1 MVDKLTHL
9 KQLEAES
16 IHIIREVAAEFDNPV
31 MLYSIGKD
39 SAVMLHLARKAF
51 FPGKLPF
58 PVMHVDT
65 RWKFQEMYTFR
76 DKMVEELGL
85 DLITHVNPDGVA
97 QGINPFTHGSAKHT
111 DIMKTEGLKQ
121 ALDKHGFD
129 AAFGGARR
137 DEEKSRA
144 KERVYS
150 FRDSK
155 HRWDPKNQR
164 PELWN
169 VYNGNVNKGESIRVF
184 PLSNWTELDIWQYI
198 YLEGIPIVPLY
209 FAAERDVIE
218 KNGTLIMIDDDRI
231 LEHLSDEDKAR
242 IVKKKVRFR
251 TLGCYPLTGAVE
263 SEAETLTDI
272 IQEMLLTRTS
282 ERQGRVIDH
291 DGAGSMEDK
300 NVRVISKGLSP
311 MSHQSDLISED
322 ILAYLGQHERKEML
336 RFLTCGNVDD
346 GKSTL
351 IGRLLHDSKMIYED
365 HLEAITRDSKK
376 SGTTGDDIDL
386 ALLVDGLQAEREQG
400 ITIDVAY
407 RYFSTA
413 KRKFIIAD
421 TPGHEQY
428 TRNMATG
435 ASTCDLAIILIDARY
450 GVQTQTRRHSFIAS
464 LLGIKH
470 IVVAVNKMDI
480 NGFDQSVFEQIKA
493 DYLKFAEGIAFKPS
507 TMAFV
512 PMSALKGDNVVNKSE
527 RSPWYTGQS
536 LMEILETVEIAN
548 DRNYT
553 DLRFPVQYVNRPNLN
568 FRGFAG
574 TLASGVV
581 HKGDEVVVLPSGKS
595 SRVKSIVT
603 FDGELE
609 HAGPGQA
616 VTLTMEDEIDISR
629 GDLLVHADNVPQVAD
644 AFDAMLVW
652 MAEEPML
659 PGKKYDIKRATSYVP
674 GSITSIVHRV
684 DVNTLA
690 EGPASSLQLNE
701 IGRVKVSL
709 DAAIAL
715 DGYDSNRTTGAFIVI
730 DRLTNGTVAAGMIIA
745 PPVNHGSATHHG
757 KLAHVATE
765 ERAQR
770 FGQQPATVL
779 FSGLSGAGKSTL
791 AYAVERKLFDMG
803 RAVFVLDGQNLR
815 HDLNKGLPQDRTGRT
830 ENWRRA
836 AHVARQFNEAGLLT
850 LAAFVAPDAEGRE
863 QAKALIGA
871 DRLLTVYVQASP
883 LVCAER
889 DPQGLYAAGGDNIP
903 GESFPYDVPL
913 NADLVIDTQA
923 LSLEDSVKQV
933 LELLRQR
940 GAI

>member
-1 MVDKLTHL
+1 
-9 KQLEAES
+9 
-16 IHIIREVAAEFDNPV
+16 
-31 MLYSIGKD
+31 
-39 SAVMLHLARKAF
+39 
-51 FPGKLPF
+51 
-58 PVMHVDT
+58 
-65 RWKFQEMYTFR
+65 
-76 DKMVEELGL
+76 
-85 DLITHVNPDGVA
+85 
-97 QGINPFTHGSAKHT
+97 
-111 DIMKTEGLKQ
+111 
-121 ALDKHGFD
+121 
-129 AAFGGARR
+129 
-137 DEEKSRA
+137 
-144 KERVYS
+144 
-150 FRDSK
+150 
-155 HRWDPKNQR
+155 
-164 PELWN
+164 
-169 VYNGNVNKGESIRVF
+169 
-184 PLSNWTELDIWQYI
+184 
-198 YLEGIPIVPLY
+198 
-209 FAAERDVIE
+209 
-218 KNGTLIMIDDDRI
+218 
-231 LEHLSDEDKAR
+231 
-242 IVKKKVRFR
+242 
-251 TLGCYPLTGAVE
+251 
-263 SEAETLTDI
+263 
-272 IQEMLLTRTS
+272 
-282 ERQGRVIDH
+282 
-291 DGAGSMEDK
+291 
-300 NVRVISKGLSP
+300 
-311 MSHQSDLISED
+311 MSHQSELISED
-322 ILAYLGQHERKEML
+322 ILAYLAQHERKELL

-376 SGTTGDDIDL
+376 SGTTGEEVDL

-435 ASTCDLAIILIDARY
+435 ASTCDLAIILVDARY
-450 GVQTQTRRHSFIAS
+450 GVQTQTRRHSYIAS

-470 IVVAVNKMDI
+470 IVVAINKMDLK
-480 NGFDQSVFEQIKA
+480 GFDEGVFEQIKA
-493 DYLKFAEGIAFKPS
+493 DYLKFAEAIGLQP
-507 TMAFV
+507 TTLAFV
-512 PMSALKGDNVVNKSE
+512 PMSALKGDNVVNRSE
-527 RSPWYTGQS
+527 QSPWYTGQT
-536 LMEILETVEIAN
+536 LMEILETVEVAA
-548 DRNYT
+548 DRNFD

-574 TLASGVV
+574 TLASGIV

-603 FDGELE
+603 FEGELE

-629 GDLLVHADNVPQVAD
+629 GDLLVHAANVPTVSD
-644 AFDAMLVW
+644 SFEAMLVW

-674 GSITSIVHRV
+674 GSIASIVHKV

-690 EGPASSLQLNE
+690 EGPASALQLNE
-701 IGRVKVSL
+701 IGKVKVSL
-709 DAAIAL
+709 DSAIAL
-715 DGYDSNRTTGAFIVI
+715 DGYDSNRTTGAFIII
-730 DRLTNGTVAAGMIIA
+730 DRLTNGTVGAGMIIA
-745 PPVNHGSATHHG
+745 PAVATQGGESHGRS
-757 KLAHVATE
+757 AHVTTE

-815 HDLNKGLPQDRTGRT
+815 HDLNKGLPQDRAGRT

-836 AHVARQFNEAGLLT
+836 AHVARQFNEAGLVT
-850 LAAFVAPDAEGRE
+850 LAAFVAPDAAGRE
-863 QAKALIGA
+863 QARDLIGS

-883 LVCAER
+883 LVCRER
-889 DPQGLYAAGGDNIP
+889 DPQGLYAADQDNIP

-923 LSLEDSVKQV
+923 SSVEEGVKRV
-933 LELLRQR
+933 LDLLRSR